1 MIENGRSDE
10 LKLLYKCFSRE
21 ESNLSRVIH
30 CLNDY
35 IEQHGGKIISD
46 EALLKEPCEFTQK
59 LLDFKHD
66 VDTLISYAFNN
77 NIKFEKG
84 RDNSFQNFMN
94 ASPSTP
100 SYIANYSD
108 RELKQG
114 IQGLSNE
121 EVDQRLSAIVR
132 LFCCLHGRDIYIK
145 AYQSYLAT
153 RLLNKTMI
161 SQEAEE
167 LMLSK
172 LKMELG
178 INAVNK
184 MTQMFKD
191 MKFSKEM
198 HSDFDKNA
206 NNRVNGV
213 EMSTI
218 QVLTNGNWPI
228 DEPTPCIIP
237 PVMKELT
244 VKFERFYNSKFNNR
258 KLMWLSQF
266 GTVEMSP
273 LFTTRKGYQLIV
285 NVFQATVLNLFNEKD
300 SYTYQELSEKTQVPK
315 ARLDAGL
322 IMMCKP

>member
-1 MIENGRSDE
+1 MIENSRSDE

-21 ESNLSRVIH
+21 DTNLSRVIH

-35 IEQHGGKIISD
+35 IEQYGGKIITD
-46 EALLKEPCEFTQK
+46 EALLHDPCEFTQK
-59 LLDFKHD
+59 LLDFKKE
-66 VDTLISYAFNN
+66 VDTLIGYAFNN

-84 RDNSFQNFMN
+84 RDTSFQNFMN
-94 ASPSTP
+94 QNSTTP
-100 SYIANYSD
+100 SYIANYTD

-121 EVDQRLSAIVR
+121 EVDHRLQAIVR

-145 AYQSYLAT
+145 AYQGYLST

-198 HSDFDKNA
+198 HHDFDQNV

-228 DEPTPCIIP
+228 DEPTPCQIP

-266 GTVEMSP
+266 GTVEMTP

-285 NVFQATVLNLFNEKD
+285 NVFQAAVLNMFND
-300 SYTYQELSEKTQVPK
+300 SDQFTY
-315 ARLDAGL
+315 A
-322 IMMCKP
+322 